1 MYQNLRMLLNIADA
15 IGDVNDVRMDLNW
28 LPGKDHITIAGIT
41 KGGDKFSLELEVDK
55 NEVPDDR
62 N

>member
-1 MYQNLRMLLNIADA
+1 MYQNLRVLLNVADN

-41 KGGDKFSLELEVDK
+41 KEGDKFSLDLEIVRK
-55 NEVPDDR
+55 EVSDDR

>member
-1 MYQNLRMLLNIADA
+1 MLLNTADA

-55 NEVPDDR
+55 EEVSDDR

>member
-41 KGGDKFSLELEVDK
+41 KGVDKFSLELEVDK

>member
-1 MYQNLRMLLNIADA
+1 MYQNLRILLNVADT

-28 LPGKDHITIAGIT
+28 LPGKDHITISGTT
-41 KGGDKFSLELEVDK
+41 KEGDQFSLELEVVK
-55 NEVPDDR
+55 NEVSDDR

>member
-41 KGGDKFSLELEVDK
+41 KVGDKFSLELEVDK